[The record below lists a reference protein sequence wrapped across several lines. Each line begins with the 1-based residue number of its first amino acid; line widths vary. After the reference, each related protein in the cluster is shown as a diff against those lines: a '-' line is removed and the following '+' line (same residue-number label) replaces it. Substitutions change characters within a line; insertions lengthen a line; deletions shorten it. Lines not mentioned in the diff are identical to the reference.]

1 MVPLVRFTPIG
12 AGRNQLHA
20 ERFTMDTSG
29 KGTVAKC
36 TAPVFCRHLRHSSSP
51 WQLLQP
57 RRRAAYCPAQR
68 FGRHGIMAGNG
79 GQRVGLPPAPFGRSA
94 AAVFQS
100 PVVWHA
106 ECIYAV
112 AGKRFR
118 DGTVGN
124 VDARGCTMKEVAIK
138 QLVVGMTALMKV
150 GAPVRMWMRSL
161 RTGAES

>member
-1 MVPLVRFTPIG
+1 MAPLVRFTPIG

-36 TAPVFCRHLRHSSSP
+36 TAPVFCRHHVILP
-51 WQLLQP
+51 P
-57 RRRAAYCPAQR
+57 RGNFFSLAAAQACARRSDL
-68 FGRHGIMAGNG
+68 GHHGIMAGNG
-79 GQRVGLPPAPFGRSA
+79 GQRAGLPPAPFGRSA

-124 VDARGCTMKEVAIK
+124 VDARGCTMKEVGA
-138 QLVVGMTALMKV
+138 QTACRGHDGV
-150 GAPVRMWMRSL
+150 
-161 RTGAES
+161 